1 MPHNTPEIAPEGQNA
16 YQQLRPAMVNL
27 LKRVE
32 AGPLRL
38 SDGSTIEY
46 EQLPVRAGG
55 ALGSGVAELVVLK
68 DSNGQ
73 RVESVRLSTSS
84 VSDERNYIAASNG
97 AEEGPRSKITNRA
110 KNNPQ
115 DVTVVTQAIER
126 MERLAAQS
134 GQPSASTPAI
144 KDRQNDTKDAIEK
157 GLAQ

>member
-1 MPHNTPEIAPEGQNA
+1 MQHTPEITPEGQNA

-27 LKRVE
+27 LNRVK

-115 DVTVVTQAIER
+115 DVAVVTQAIER

-134 GQPSASTPAI
+134 GQPSASTSDIEGHQSATQGAI
-144 KDRQNDTKDAIEK
+144 KK
-157 GLAQ
+157 GLTQ